1 MVQREIINDI
11 SPDFRRENQTQQQ
24 YLEEKSGSITDFVAR
39 YIGRSGA
46 KGIVLGVSG
55 GIDSFLVGALCAEA
69 CRKTGSA
76 LRLVIL
82 PKGKQPDIADAC
94 DSVRRIAEIYP
105 AAEHDTVSIDGA
117 YEGAVKELSGKLGFE
132 RDVYT
137 LGNLQPRIRMMY
149 QYALAKG
156 MLVAGTDHATE
167 AVTGFY
173 TKYGDGGTDINPIQE
188 LVKDDIYD
196 MAAMYG
202 APVALMEKK
211 PAAGLGI
218 SADDESEL
226 GISYK
231 DLCAYLK
238 GGMVA
243 MGAGKDRGGLLP
255 SAHKRAMPAS
265 LKDEYCARA
274 PYTILAVDFVYS
286 FMEGGLACGK
296 RMEALGNSIKYIKP
310 PSGGLR
316 ALRTRLP
323 PQKPLFVQRERRYM
337 ARPCYKRHK
346 GIEFPDAALYRDNKK
361 PATPA
366 EGLHCVPKGHA
377 PEQEQYSA
385 YRGQQH
391 FRRLK
396 HQLPKSGG
404 DGHSYRILCAAD
416 GEIADRGGPRCARA
430 NGLPGLCER
439 PGARKGVGADGAYR
453 GEDKIV
459 KGA

>member
-117 YEGAVKELSGKLGFE
+117 YEGAVKELSGKPGFE
-132 RDVYT
+132 QDVYT

-238 GGMVA
+238 GGMVGY
-243 MGAGKDRGGLLP
+243 GAREKIEAAYYR

-286 FMEGGLACGK
+286 FMEGGLACGNAW
-296 RMEALGNSIKYIKP
+296 EALENSIKYINRHPEAYVLYARDCHHKNHC
-310 PSGGLR
+310 SFSENGGIWP
-316 ALRTRLP
+316 AHAINGTR
-323 PQKPLFVQRERRYM
+323 
-337 ARPCYKRHK
+337 
-346 GIEFPDAALYRDNKK
+346 GIEFPDGLYTGIIKTCN
-361 PATPA
+361 TP
-366 EGLHCVPKGHA
+366 LKDYNVFQKGMH

-385 YRGQQH
+385 YDADNSIFGS
-391 FRRLK
+391 LK
-396 HQLPKSGG
+396 HQLSKKVVVMGIATEYCVLQTVKSLIGA
-404 DGHSYRILCAAD
+404 GHDVRVLKDCLGYVNAQGHAKALEQMERI
-416 GEIADRGGPRCARA
+416 
-430 NGLPGLCER
+430 
-439 PGARKGVGADGAYR
+439 GA
-453 GEDKIV
+453 KI
-459 KGA
+459 K